1 MFHSL
6 CRSSIG
12 GCISNNLLYAGL
24 DLIFMDERCQTRG
37 FVLDGMPSSQ
47 EEFDILQRRSIVPFR
62 IIELKVSHE
71 EVKFRNDAIIEEKR
85 KLKRQ
90 LEMARLLPK
99 PEGEEEEEDV
109 MEDDDE
115 EEEDAGLPK
124 PKPVS
129 YLIPLEDD
137 YEATDHEEI
146 LEDYYQAYV
155 KNIAPIRTTYSQLYR
170 NWMAINAK
178 QNRWK
183 IWTDVFNF
191 MTEATFKIQRYM
203 KSIRN
208 DNIAQLDGICIT
220 PK

>member
-1 MFHSL
+1 MK
-6 CRSSIG
+6 G
-12 GCISNNLLYAGL
+12 GSISNNLLYAGL
-24 DLIFMDERCQTRG
+24 DLILMDERCQTRG

-62 IIELKVSHE
+62 IIELEVSLE
-71 EVKFRNDAIIEEKR
+71 EVKFRNEAIIEEKR
-85 KLKRQ
+85 KLKTQ

-99 PEGEEEEEDV
+99 PEGEEEEDV

-115 EEEDAGLPK
+115 EKEDEDLPK
-124 PKPVS
+124 VKLAS

-137 YEATDHEEI
+137 YEATDNAEI
-146 LEDYYQAYV
+146 LQEHYQTYTT
-155 KNIAPIRTTYSQLYR
+155 NIDPIRTTYSQLYR
-170 NWMAINAK
+170 NWMAINAR

-183 IWTDVFNF
+183 IWSDLYNF
-191 MTEATFKIQRYM
+191 MSEAIFKMQRYM
-203 KSIRN
+203 KSIRD